1 MPNPSSDRQASGR
14 NAGGPAHPNSPMEPR
29 DSHRQNE
36 VSSSL
41 VSACSFRRPARE
53 IPCRFFLQNRC
64 LKHTAC
70 PFSHDPSLRRARG
83 TPDSSDA
90 ASAPPLPRSE
100 PDTCVLSEDLPVL
113 TQHEEAENGI
123 NLSWQGRGRGLPG
136 KRGRAGGRR
145 LEPGSVRPASSRAT
159 EAAAPRSPACSPP
172 TPEPRER
179 DSFELAG
186 VSSAP
191 IHSIDERPV
200 SGHEERRRNQRQRP
214 HRNDFGDP
222 NRVALPAKGP
232 GPLRGG
238 RKSGLPSRRQ
248 RGNDSRHGSGSQ
260 ERSHTPSV
268 YSAQGREEQV
278 SPSRKDSEVSP
289 SAKETEERVSPA
301 GGASK
306 RVARPRGAPRD
317 RPPCVPRRV
326 CPVGP
331 PARADWTWEEERG
344 RLEKLYGSS
353 FCCTFCGRGA
363 KAGAADRVGAGEGEE
378 ATPASRGEEGTAL
391 VTRDLLGR
399 IPGSGRDA
407 AGEKREDGGAAERP
421 VEETGEKRDSAGT
434 GAARKCFADTESQ
447 IVDVV
452 RVTHVP
458 TDPDFDRNILLNG
471 LTVEITVRANYRGC
485 RRHKEKEGG
494 GDERGAG
501 EGRESTTLEQT
512 PSGATTRLPEGATL
526 RVCNEELSDFVRE
539 TIPKVFQEYILKNPE
554 EPFVVYG
561 ALKFVDR
568 HLATVFA
575 LSHTHRCGD
584 SGVAPKKGADGRKA
598 ENEPEKKGDWTLEE
612 QKRLEEGLVW
622 YRRVADPVTKWKLI
636 GSFVRTRTA
645 KECAQRFRDCREA
658 ILRRAEAAVASNS
671 GGTASPANPSDP
683 ATAAAEGTLQEA
695 TFAGDEGGESNSS
708 SAVSAPDGDQGAG
721 GKTGENNLQGAT
733 ISLAGF
739 QLEGASATHPAALK
753 LLVAC
758 DRCKKPADIKLATP
772 KDGTVL
778 DISGTAADCGTCH
791 LRMVVRFQP
800 KIAFAS
806 SSAIA
811 IVETIQCRMRDLLP
825 SDFIVTCDRCTA
837 TMKIREV
844 FSGAPRTAICRHC
857 HNKVLLCY
865 QSPSFSGRAETGAE
879 TLTGVTK
886 SLLISTS
893 EKKKKAKDELTLK
906 LGTPLPDNGTCKHY
920 KKSFRWLRFPC
931 CGKAFPCDVCHDDNA
946 DHEHAWAS
954 RMICGFCSK
963 EQAFSNRPCE
973 CGRALTKDG
982 NTAHWEGG
990 KGCRDAVRMNRKD
1003 SRKYKLLSRQ
1013 QAEAGGNKGGRK

>member
-1 MPNPSSDRQASGR
+1 
-14 NAGGPAHPNSPMEPR
+14 
-29 DSHRQNE
+29 
-36 VSSSL
+36 
-41 VSACSFRRPARE
+41 
-53 IPCRFFLQNRC
+53 
-64 LKHTAC
+64 
-70 PFSHDPSLRRARG
+70 
-83 TPDSSDA
+83 
-90 ASAPPLPRSE
+90 
-100 PDTCVLSEDLPVL
+100 
-113 TQHEEAENGI
+113 
-123 NLSWQGRGRGLPG
+123 
-136 KRGRAGGRR
+136 
-145 LEPGSVRPASSRAT
+145 
-159 EAAAPRSPACSPP
+159 
-172 TPEPRER
+172 
-179 DSFELAG
+179 
-186 VSSAP
+186 
-191 IHSIDERPV
+191 
-200 SGHEERRRNQRQRP
+200 
-214 HRNDFGDP
+214 
-222 NRVALPAKGP
+222 
-232 GPLRGG
+232 
-238 RKSGLPSRRQ
+238 
-248 RGNDSRHGSGSQ
+248 
-260 ERSHTPSV
+260 
-268 YSAQGREEQV
+268 
-278 SPSRKDSEVSP
+278 
-289 SAKETEERVSPA
+289 
-301 GGASK
+301 
-306 RVARPRGAPRD
+306 
-317 RPPCVPRRV
+317 
-326 CPVGP
+326 
-331 PARADWTWEEERG
+331 
-344 RLEKLYGSS
+344 
-353 FCCTFCGRGA
+353 
-363 KAGAADRVGAGEGEE
+363 
-378 ATPASRGEEGTAL
+378 
-391 VTRDLLGR
+391 
-399 IPGSGRDA
+399 
-407 AGEKREDGGAAERP
+407 
-421 VEETGEKRDSAGT
+421 
-434 GAARKCFADTESQ
+434 
-447 IVDVV
+447 
-452 RVTHVP
+452 
-458 TDPDFDRNILLNG
+458 
-471 LTVEITVRANYRGC
+471 
-485 RRHKEKEGG
+485 
-494 GDERGAG
+494 

-584 SGVAPKKGADGRKA
+584 SGVAPKKDADGRKA

-671 GGTASPANPSDP
+671 GGTASPADPSDP

-825 SDFIVTCDRCTA
+825 SDFIVTCERCTA

-886 SLLISTS
+886 NLLISTS